1 MSVDW
6 SFSRRLAVFFA
17 VLCMGLPG
25 RTAAQTAP
33 PAAPQRVVAV
43 RIVGETGA
51 VLEENPS
58 RLTLQPGQPFS
69 LDAERQTLRELFR
82 SGRYAD
88 LRAVLTPVA
97 GGVRIDYV
105 VRANLFINQVLVTGL
120 HEPPSE
126 GLAESSLQLGLGEPF
141 RQTDIDPA
149 IARLRQTLA
158 NDGLYQA
165 KLDPVLA
172 PRLDQ
177 NAMNITVQVAPGPR
191 AKFGTITI
199 QASPGMN
206 SEDLRGHLR
215 LKSGKEVT
223 SDALQ
228 HASDRLRNW
237 LVARGYLSARVTLTR
252 GDYIAA
258 SNTMP
263 LTVTVTTGL
272 KVNVQVVGFKIS
284 NHDLRQL
291 LPIYQEGAVDDDLL
305 QEGRRDLRN
314 ALERQGY
321 FDVAVTYTVGQP
333 AGLPPAISQA
343 QPSSTPEGQATAVDE
358 GQAAAANPA
367 PPAANIPVPSATS
380 SEGPATASDQTTVAA
395 GNPAPVPANTRRSNI
410 GKTEDI
416 VYTVVRGSRRR
427 LVGVAF
433 DGNQYFSTVLL
444 RSRLNIEPA
453 GFASHGKF
461 SQDLLDQDSNSIL
474 GLYQANGFLSAQV
487 KSETTENYHGKSGD
501 IFVQFHVQE
510 GEQTRVGE
518 LHVAGNRIISAAE
531 LQKLIGSSA
540 GQPYS
545 DFNVATDRDN
555 ILALYYDQGFPNAQF
570 SSQIENMPP
579 AQSGGN
585 PRVRLTYTIVEGAQL
600 QVSGVMV
607 AGFERTRLGVIEREV
622 TVKAGQPLSEGQ
634 VFETQRRLYNLGIFT
649 SVQVAPQNPD
659 GEDPDKNMVVLV
671 EEAKS
676 LTLAYGIGIEAQR
689 VGTASSGPTGTVL
702 DFSPRVTFEITK
714 ANLTGRADTLSFKIR
729 ASTLQGRGVLDY
741 THPNFL
747 GKKRFSLDIT
757 GYADKTRDIQTFTST
772 RYEGSIQLTDK
783 LTPYT
788 SLIGRYFYRHILAS
802 DLQIEPEEIPLF
814 SQPTRASGFGLTYVR
829 DRRNNAADPTHGEF
843 DNADISE
850 ASKSLGSS
858 SNFIR
863 FFLQDSTYTPLG
875 RRLVFAR
882 STSFGVQSPYSGS
895 LSTDIPLP
903 ERFFAGG
910 GGSLRGFGLNQAGP
924 RDPLTGFPI
933 GGLALLEFNQDLR
946 FPMHLPWI
954 GDRLGGGLF
963 YDGGNVFSD
972 FKAITLRDKPLTPV
986 FSSTIPGTC
995 IQNCTNQLDYFSH
1008 TVGFEFR
1015 YATPVGPISIDL
1027 GYQLNAPQFLLPAT
1041 SGGGLTL
1048 QRLPAFQFF
1057 VNLGGSY

>member
-1 MSVDW
+1 MMSIDC
-6 SFSRRLAVFFA
+6 SLSRRLAVCIA
-17 VLCMGLPG
+17 ALCLASVVSL
-25 RTAAQTAP
+25 AAQTGSVAEP
-33 PAAPQRVVAV
+33 PRVVAV
-43 RIVGETGA
+43 RIVTETGA
-51 VLEENPS
+51 VLEENPP

-82 SGRYAD
+82 TGQYAD

-97 GGVRIDYV
+97 GGVRLDYV
-105 VRANLFINQVLVTGL
+105 VSANLFINQVLVTGL
-120 HEPPSE
+120 REPPSE
-126 GLAESSLQLGLGEPF
+126 GLAESSLQLSLGVPF
-141 RQTDIDPA
+141 RQTDMDPA
-149 IARLRQTLA
+149 FARLGQTLA
-158 NDGLYQA
+158 NDGFYQA
-165 KLDPVLA
+165 KLDPQYT
-172 PRLDQ
+172 PRPDQ
-177 NAMNITVQVAPGPR
+177 KAMDITVQVTPGPR
-191 AKFGTITI
+191 ARLGTIVINAT
-199 QASPGMN
+199 PGMN
-206 SEDLRGHLR
+206 ADELRAHLK

-223 SDALQ
+223 SDALE
-228 HASDRLRNW
+228 HATDKLRNW
-237 LVARGYLSARVTLTR
+237 LVSRGYLSARVTLTR
-252 GDYIAA
+252 GDYLAS

-272 KVNVQVVGFKIS
+272 KVTVQVVGYKIS
-284 NHDLRQL
+284 NRDLRQL

-321 FDVAVTYTVGQP
+321 FDAAVNYTVGVPPASAPAANQNQP
-333 AGLPPAISQA
+333 A
-343 QPSSTPEGQATAVDE
+343 STPEGQTTAVDE
-358 GQAAAANPA
+358 GQAAANVQA
-367 PPAANIPVPSATS
+367 PAANSRASATAAKQN
-380 SEGPATASDQTTVAA
+380 PVAA
-395 GNPAPVPANTRRSNI
+395 SGVSPRALPPVA
-410 GKTEDI
+410 GKTENI
-416 VYTVVRGSRRR
+416 IYTVDRGTRRR

-433 DGNQYFSTVLL
+433 DGNQYFNGALL
-444 RSRLNIEPA
+444 RSRLQIQPA
-453 GFASHGKF
+453 AFASRGRF
-461 SQDLLDQDSNSIL
+461 SQDLLDADTGSIL
-474 GLYQANGFLSAQV
+474 GLYQANGFLTAQV
-487 KSETTENYHGKSGD
+487 KSEITENYRGKNGD

-518 LHVAGNRIISAAE
+518 LHVEGNQIISAAE
-531 LQKLIGSSA
+531 LQKLIGSSV
-540 GQPYS
+540 GQPFS

-570 SSQIENMPP
+570 TSKVENLP
-579 AQSGGN
+579 ADPSAGT
-585 PRVRLTYTIVEGAQL
+585 PRVQLTYTIVEGTQL
-600 QVSGVMV
+600 EVAGVYV
-607 AGFERTRLGVIEREV
+607 AGFERTRLGVIEREI
-622 TVKAGQPLSEGQ
+622 TIKAGQPLSEGQ

-659 GEDPDKNMVVLV
+659 GEDPNKTIVVLV

-676 LTLAYGIGIEAQR
+676 LTLAYGIGFEAQR
-689 VGTASSGPTGTVL
+689 IGNPSSGPTGVVL
-702 DFSPRVTFEITK
+702 EFAPRVTFEIAK
-714 ANLTGRADTLSFKIR
+714 ANLTGRADTLSLKIR

-741 THPNFL
+741 THPNMF
-747 GKKRFSLDIT
+747 GKTRYSLDIT

-772 RYEGSIQLTDK
+772 RYEGSLQLTDK
-783 LTPYT
+783 LSPYT
-788 SLIGRYFYRHILAS
+788 SLIGRYFYRHITAS
-802 DLQIEPEEIPLF
+802 DLQIEPEEIPLY

-843 DNADISE
+843 DNADISI
-850 ASKSLGSS
+850 AAKPLGSS
-858 SNFIR
+858 SNFVR
-863 FFLQDSTYTPLG
+863 FFLQDSTYTPIG
-875 RRLVFAR
+875 TRLVFAR
-882 STSFGVQSPYSGS
+882 STSFGVQSPYGGS
-895 LSTDIPLP
+895 LSSDIPLP

-954 GDRLGGGLF
+954 GNRLGGGIF

-986 FSSTIPGTC
+986 FSSTSLGTC
-995 IQNCTNQLDYFSH
+995 IENCTNQLDYFSH

-1027 GYQLNAPQFLLPAT
+1027 GYQLNAPQFLLPPP
-1041 SGGGLTL
+1041 SGVGLTL